1 MKMASG
7 DKAAEQLR
15 RNDELKAILKSKR
28 GSGGRGG
35 DGNTGITAALKRFAP
50 IPKETNSLI
59 RQLVETT
66 KNSYSKFIEGQRDQ
80 QENVSQNSIQLKDA
94 IVDQLKD
101 LGSNLNRTF
110 QSYFG
115 QISSPI
121 RDILAPILMIG
132 GTMWKIFKIMKNRK
146 KEENKGFFDQ
156 IKELLFNGVT
166 VLGMAIGL
174 IGGLIYQKIMA
185 PFRIIE
191 KGLSVFAGLFTG
203 AGEGGLIGKFLS
215 WFKGLTTILKESSMF
230 VGAAEMGASVWNG
243 LKTFVGFFSSIFRAL
258 PGIEPLLAGLKV
270 GFGWAEKLFWPLQII
285 MSLVDFISGFMATD
299 GNILDKIMGG
309 LKQVFKGLVEPFLTL
324 GNWIGKFFGF
334 DNLMKTIRDGI
345 DQATWLPDW
354 VRKNMVKMLDATGTT
369 SAGDASKA
377 PAPSGGGSPA
387 PSGGAT
393 QVSPQGVSSGA
404 SSSFSG
410 GNADMS
416 TSMTSNQTGSTSV
429 NTSAEA
435 RKWFDE
441 ASMTNKMLREWL
453 ASNGGGGGVGINNNV
468 NSSSANT
475 SAQNTEGIP
484 TDVENFGILLLNKTW
499 GLS

>member
-1 MKMASG
+1 MKMVSG

-80 QENVSQNSIQLKDA
+80 QENASQNAIQLKDA

-115 QISSPI
+115 QITSPI

-146 KEENKGFFDQ
+146 KEEGKGFFDQ

-166 VLGMAIGL
+166 VLGIAIGL
-174 IGGLIYQKIMA
+174 IGGLIYEKIMA

-191 KGLSVFAGLFTG
+191 KGLSIFAGMFT
-203 AGEGGLIGKFLS
+203 EGGLFSKFGL
-215 WFKGLTTILKESSMF
+215 WFKGIFAFIKESSIVTAGM
-230 VGAAEMGASVWNG
+230 EMGAGIMNGIKSV
-243 LKTFVGFFSSIFRAL
+243 VGFFASIFRAI
-258 PGIEPLLAGLKV
+258 PFIEPLIAGLKV
-270 GFGWAEKLFWPLQII
+270 GFGWAEKIFWPLQII

-354 VRKNMVKMLDATGTT
+354 IRKNMVKMLDATGTT
-369 SAGDASKA
+369 GVGDTSKA
-377 PAPSGGGSPA
+377 PASSGGGA
-387 PSGGAT
+387 PSSSGGAT
-393 QVSPQGVSSGA
+393 QVTPQGVSSGA

-453 ASNGGGGGVGINNNV
+453 ASNGGGGGVGINNTS